1 MSRYAGDGHEQPAE
15 MIKTIRELLPHLCDL
30 AYANRLHSDK
40 LQPEKCAQCVSPCF
54 YGKKLLILLKENGQD
69 YGAIEIERGKTRK
82 LFADAPIDRNIL
94 RALRS
99 KIRFP
104 YRW

>member
-1 MSRYAGDGHEQPAE
+1 MSRHAGNGHEQPAE
-15 MIKTIRELLPHLCDL
+15 VIKTIRELLPHLCDL
-30 AYANRLHSDK
+30 AYANRMHSDK
-40 LQPEKCAQCVSPCF
+40 LQPEQCARCVSPCC
-54 YGKKLLILLKENGQD
+54 YGKRLLILLKENGQD
-69 YGAIEIERGKTRK
+69 YGTIEIERGTARK
-82 LFADAPIDRNIL
+82 LLEDAPIDRNIL